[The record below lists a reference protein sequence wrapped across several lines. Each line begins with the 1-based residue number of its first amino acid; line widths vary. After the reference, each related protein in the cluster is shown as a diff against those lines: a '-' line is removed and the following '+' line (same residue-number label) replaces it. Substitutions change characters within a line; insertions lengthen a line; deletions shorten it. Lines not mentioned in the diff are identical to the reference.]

1 MIARAQKPSRAPA
14 RSASSRTSVSDAPS
28 ARGGLLELTH
38 CEMIQAARVAG
49 NLSPRRSVGAKLEI
63 SRAPAGR
70 VRLGLIVATVAAI
83 ALVVLVGCGSGKPSY
98 CSERTKLEN
107 SIKGVTSLKLS
118 GIISGL
124 QSQVKTIQ
132 SDATSLVNSAKSDF
146 PSQTNAVKT
155 SVNALSSAVM
165 ALPSNP
171 SATQIATVATSAAG
185 VASSVK
191 SFVDASSSKC
201 G

>member
-1 MIARAQKPSRAPA
+1 MHAP
-14 RSASSRTSVSDAPS
+14 
-28 ARGGLLELTH
+28 
-38 CEMIQAARVAG
+38 RVAA
-49 NLSPRRSVGAKLEI
+49 NLSSSSPVIAKPEI
-63 SRAPAGR
+63 SRALAGR
-70 VRLGLIVATVAAI
+70 ARLGLAVATVAAL
-83 ALVVLVGCGSGKPSY
+83 ALLVLAGCGSSKPSY
-98 CSERTKLEN
+98 CSERTNLEN

-146 PSQTNAVKT
+146 PSQTSAVKT
-155 SVNALSSAVM
+155 SVNALESAVKT
-165 ALPSNP
+165 LPANP
-171 SATQIATVATSAAG
+171 SATQIAAVATSAAG

-201 G
+201 N